1 MVVRQAASKRQVS
14 EKSGVVDGQPRASE
28 TQNPMR
34 SYSDSPHTKPSYVT
48 EPLRPLAFERAQKT
62 SPCQPPQAT
71 TYMAGQPAHRLAPQ
85 IIGGRRML
93 HRTTSRKT
101 PLAAASGRG
110 RYCIPSATPP
120 IYACTAHTKQPPTQE
135 NLAVPTSGHGTFA
148 RQPHQALQA
157 VSPETASRTD
167 APRSP
172 EHVERRRPLLRKA
185 AGPAASRATGDTPRP
200 PDLPIGPLWGQSA
213 LSSWCSRLRA
223 WPAYGFARHHPN

>member
-1 MVVRQAASKRQVS
+1 
-14 EKSGVVDGQPRASE
+14 
-28 TQNPMR
+28 
-34 SYSDSPHTKPSYVT
+34 
-48 EPLRPLAFERAQKT
+48 
-62 SPCQPPQAT
+62 
-71 TYMAGQPAHRLAPQ
+71 MAGPPAHRLAPQ

-172 EHVERRRPLLRKA
+172 EHFEGRRPLLASQSSRTSILQ
-185 AGPAASRATGDTPRP
+185 GDRGHSPAARPSDRPSSGPVSPFVVVFPSANMAGIRVRPAPPELNPVRPRVP
-200 PDLPIGPLWGQSA
+200 CPKA
-213 LSSWCSRLRA
+213 LR
-223 WPAYGFARHHPN
+223 P